1 MSQVLLYPKKG
12 GTGGANPAD
21 PWAFPEKI
29 AEKLLKSGA
38 WSNVPDVSNE
48 KVAVSLIEKA
58 QQETKAEKEKIAKE
72 LAELK
77 ALKAEIEAMKAQ
89 LSGDEQ
95 VKKPGRPAKT
105 AEV

>member
-1 MSQVLLYPKKG
+1 MTQVLLYPKKG
-12 GTGGANPAD
+12 GTGGGNPAE

-29 AEKLLKSGA
+29 AQKLIKSGT
-38 WSNVPDVSNE
+38 WSNVPDVANE

-58 QQETKAEKEKIAKE
+58 QAETKAEKEKIAQE
-72 LAELK
+72 RAEL
-77 ALKAEIEAMKAQ
+77 LAMKAELEALKEQ
-89 LSGDEQ
+89 LGE